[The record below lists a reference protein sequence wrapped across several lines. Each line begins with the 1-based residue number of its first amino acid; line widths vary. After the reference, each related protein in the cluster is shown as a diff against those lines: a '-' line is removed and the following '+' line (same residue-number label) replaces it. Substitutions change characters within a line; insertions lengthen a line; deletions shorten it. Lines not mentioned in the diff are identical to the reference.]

1 MSHIDCNWT
10 TTFMRQYF
18 AGELSVIL
26 QDYMYEHLLE
36 CKQCY
41 EKYKNRATELGLSFN
56 LRDKALEFA
65 IEHAHKKKICYTKKM
80 LIKLGFEKDL
90 EAMSNK
96 WTRAAERVDIE
107 QLMNLQAFSDFSQEQ
122 MTIKSDNWDED
133 LDAVYQYTK
142 WFATKLCKDIDH
154 LNKCYLIGEE
164 PKEEED
170 INEKS

>member
-1 MSHIDCNWT
+1 MSHINCSWT
-10 TTFMRQYF
+10 NTFIRQYF
-18 AGELSVIL
+18 AGELSVVL
-26 QDYMYEHLLE
+26 QDYMYEHLLG

-41 EKYKNRATELGLSFN
+41 KKYTTRATELGLKFN
-56 LRDKALEFA
+56 LREKALEFA
-65 IEHAHKKKICYTKKM
+65 TEYGNKKKICHTRNM

-96 WTRAAERVDIE
+96 WTRAAERVDIKK
-107 QLMNLQAFSDFSQEQ
+107 LMNLQAFSDFSQEE
-122 MTIKSDNWDED
+122 MTIKSDTWDND

-142 WFATKLCKDIDH
+142 WFAIKLCKDIDY

-170 INEKS
+170 TNEES